1 MHTGQK
7 KNWHHLNKS
16 SFVGV
21 VCADFSNGFPVSFL
35 SLLLKRMKR
44 RTNVRKNMRSRG
56 FARSWLCPPRRG
68 PFFFTFSV
76 FTPPWLRSTSR
87 SAIPHVGSFSLC
99 PKTAARSRLPPP
111 TSSRRHRTSH
121 GRRRRTTPRNKRI
134 PDDAA
139 HEHLANPAIPPPT
152 LISSPPRCLSV
163 TTV

>member
-68 PFFFTFSV
+68 PFFFHFFRFYPSV
-76 FTPPWLRSTSR
+76 APLHLLLRNPPRRFL
-87 SAIPHVGSFSLC
+87 FSLSKNC
-99 PKTAARSRLPPP
+99 RPIPSAAANLVSAPP
-111 TSSRRHRTSH
+111 
-121 GRRRRTTPRNKRI
+121 
-134 PDDAA
+134 
-139 HEHLANPAIPPPT
+139 HLAR
-152 LISSPPRCLSV
+152 SSPPHHSTKQKDPR
-163 TTV
+163 

>member
-68 PFFFTFSV
+68 PFFFSLFPFLPLRGSAPPLAPQSPTSV
-76 FTPPWLRSTSR
+76 PFLFVQKLPPDPVCRRQPRLGATAPRTVVAAAPLHETKGSPMMPHTSTS
-87 SAIPHVGSFSLC
+87 PT
-99 PKTAARSRLPPP
+99 PRSRLQ
-111 TSSRRHRTSH
+111 H
-121 GRRRRTTPRNKRI
+121 
-134 PDDAA
+134 
-139 HEHLANPAIPPPT
+139 
-152 LISSPPRCLSV
+152 
-163 TTV
+163 